1 MKKPKTFNKESNEK
15 VNLNEDD
22 LRIIVQNDKMI
33 EDEEIFQ
40 KFLIQNN
47 ENKKEFLNELAKK
60 EKEQNQKILSSW
72 G

>member
-1 MKKPKTFNKESNEK
+1 MKKPKTFNKESDEK
-15 VNLNEDD
+15 ENLNEDD

-47 ENKKEFLNELAKK
+47 ENKKEFLNELAK
-60 EKEQNQKILSSW
+60 
-72 G
+72 